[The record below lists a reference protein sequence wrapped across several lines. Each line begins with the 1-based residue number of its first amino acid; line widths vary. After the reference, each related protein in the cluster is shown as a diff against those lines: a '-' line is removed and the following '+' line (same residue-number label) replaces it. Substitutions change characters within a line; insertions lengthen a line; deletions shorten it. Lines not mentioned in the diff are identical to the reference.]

1 MSNEIAIYRT
11 YQVDTNGNPQGV
23 TLDTTNYT
31 FTKIGVPVNDGYGG
45 LNQKYKIT
53 QKETSINPKANST
66 TDLENLFKGMTIGG
80 RRRSSKRRRTKR
92 RRTLRRRTLRRR
104 RY

>member
-1 MSNEIAIYRT
+1 MSIEIAIYRT

-31 FTKIGVPVNDGYGG
+31 FTKTGVPVKDGYGG

-53 QKETSINPKANST
+53 QKETSIKPKANST

-80 RRRSSKRRRTKR
+80 RRGGKKRMTKR